1 LPRILKI
8 FLFALCVALAASSA
22 VAADEPARQTIESVR
37 SSLSDIENA
46 LKNDN
51 LTDGDLARLREIND
65 PLSAR
70 IQAVI
75 ADVTP
80 RLEASRKRLA
90 ELKPK
95 TKDPAAAAAAAT
107 DSASDDLKDE
117 QTKFDALDADLRSA
131 RALLLQSDD
140 DASRIGAARRDLFAR
155 QTFARSSSAVSPVL
169 WTSMVREAP
178 QDASQIGALLSNW
191 MHGLTQRLSET
202 QALSFLALVLALVA
216 ISAPVRWLAR
226 RVIARDPGIASPTRL
241 RRALAAAWTIV
252 VLAGIPLAMLGA
264 LAYALDLF
272 DISDPRLQSG
282 VDALLDGLRLIALA
296 YAFAKG
302 VLAPGEPN
310 WRLFSLGNRSAALL
324 FRFLMFTATIWAA
337 ERLLEA
343 IAETTASLT
352 ISIASRALGAVLI
365 GLGGIGTLRRI
376 VDPRLAS
383 QPSRD
388 SWAPARTLAWVF
400 IFVLLGSALTGYI
413 AFAAFLVNQTL
424 FVFAIGGALFL
435 ADVIVQESTEEFLKP
450 DTAVGQGLMSI
461 LGIRRDTI
469 EQLVVIAQGFAR
481 VAALVA
487 ALVVAFGPL
496 GLPGQDIVTTLR
508 AAYFGYTIGGV
519 TISLSSLISAAVAF
533 IVAVVAT
540 RAAQGWLTDRYLPRT
555 RIDPSVSNS
564 ISTITGYIGLTI
576 ALLLGGS
583 RLGIDLQ
590 QFEIVAGAL
599 SVGIGFGLQGIVN
612 NFVSGL
618 ILLWERG
625 IKVGDWVVIG
635 ADQGFVRKINARATE
650 IETFDRA
657 TLIVPNLT
665 LVTGAVKNWMHT
677 DRMARIVIG
686 LNVDFDA
693 DPEVVRE
700 LMIATAKGQDT
711 VLTIPAPL
719 ALFSEFADW
728 SLKFQLICYVDDALM
743 AERVKSELNF
753 DLLRRLRAAGLKIAA
768 PYARPN

>member
-1 LPRILKI
+1 MSRILKI
-8 FLFALCVALAASSA
+8 LLLALWVAFAVGPS
-22 VAADEPARQTIESVR
+22 VAADETARQTIEAVR
-37 SSLSDIENA
+37 AALTDIEND
-46 LKNDN
+46 LKSDN
-51 LTDGDLARLREIND
+51 LTDGELARLREIND
-65 PLSAR
+65 PLAAR
-70 IQAVI
+70 LQAVI
-75 ADVTP
+75 VDATP

-95 TKDPAAAAAAAT
+95 TKDATPTT
-107 DSASDDLKDE
+107 DSASGELKDE

-131 RALLLQSDD
+131 RALLLQTDD
-140 DASRIGAARRDLFAR
+140 DAGRIGAARRDLFAR
-155 QTFARSSSAVSPVL
+155 QTFARSSSAFSPVL
-169 WTSMVREAP
+169 WSAMAREASR
-178 QDASQIGALLSNW
+178 DASQIGALLSDW
-191 MHGLTQRLSET
+191 MHGLSQRLSEGQT
-202 QALSFLALVLALVA
+202 LGFLALVLALIA

-226 RVIARDPGIASPTRL
+226 RVIARDPAIASPTRL
-241 RRALAAAWTIV
+241 RRALAALWTII
-252 VLAGIPLAMLGA
+252 VLAGIPLAMLSV
-264 LAYALDLF
+264 LSYALDAF

-282 VDALLDGLRLIALA
+282 VDAILDGLRMIAMA

-302 VLAPGEPN
+302 LLAPGEPN
-310 WRLFSLGNRSAALL
+310 WRMFGLGNRGAALL
-324 FRFLMFTATIWAA
+324 FRYLMFTATVWAGA
-337 ERLLEA
+337 RLLEA

-383 QPSRD
+383 QPNRD
-388 SWAPARTLAWVF
+388 AGAPARTLAWVF
-400 IFVLLGSALTGYI
+400 IALLLGAAVTGYI
-413 AFAAFLVNQTL
+413 AFAAFLVNHTL

-435 ADVIVQESTEEFLKP
+435 ADAIVQESTEEFLEP
-450 DTAVGQGLMSI
+450 DTAFGHGLMTI

-487 ALVVAFGPL
+487 ALVVAFGPP
-496 GLPGQDIVTTLR
+496 GLPSQDIVATMR

-519 TISLSSLISAAVAF
+519 TISLSSLIAAAVAF
-533 IVAVVAT
+533 VVAVVAT
-540 RAAQGWLTDRYLPRT
+540 RAAQSWLANRYLPRT

-564 ISTITGYIGLTI
+564 ISTITGYLGLVI
-576 ALLLGGS
+576 ALLIGGS

-625 IKVGDWVVIG
+625 IKVGDWVVVG
-635 ADQGFVRKINARATE
+635 AEQGFVRKINARATE

-665 LVTGAVKNWMHT
+665 LVTGLVKNWMHT
-677 DRMARIVIG
+677 DRMARIVIAI
-686 LNVDFDA
+686 NVDFDA
-693 DPEVVRE
+693 DPEAVRE
-700 LMIATAKGQDT
+700 MMIAAARSQDT

-719 ALFSEFADW
+719 VLFSEFGDW
-728 SLKFQLICYVDDALM
+728 SYKFQLVCYVDDALM
-743 AERVKSELNF
+743 AERVKSELHF
-753 DLLRRLRAAGLKIAA
+753 DLHRRIREAGLMM
-768 PYARPN
+768 PRPFPLPK